1 MRKVMLVAAPDIRR
15 KVGLRIKELRAERG
29 MSQESLAYA
38 IGMARTYLAEVEAG
52 KRNISVINLER
63 IATGLG
69 VTLGE
74 FFHASSF
81 EDK

>member
-1 MRKVMLVAAPDIRR
+1 MPVAATDIRR

-52 KRNISVINLER
+52 KRNVSVINLER

-74 FFHASSF
+74 FFSSSPF
-81 EDK
+81 EGK

>member
-1 MRKVMLVAAPDIRR
+1 MLVAAPDIRR

-52 KRNISVINLER
+52 KRNVSVINLER
-63 IATGLG
+63 IAKGLG

-74 FFHASSF
+74 FFSSSPF
-81 EDK
+81 EGK

>member
-1 MRKVMLVAAPDIRR
+1 
-15 KVGLRIKELRAERG
+15 

-52 KRNISVINLER
+52 KRNVSVINLER
-63 IATGLG
+63 IAKGLG
-69 VTLGE
+69 MTLGE

-81 EDK
+81 DGK

>member
-1 MRKVMLVAAPDIRR
+1 VVPVAEPDVRR
-15 KVGLRIKELRAERG
+15 KVGLRIKELRAEQG
-29 MSQESLAYA
+29 VSQESLAYA

-52 KRNISVINLER
+52 KRNVSVINLER
-63 IATGLG
+63 IAKGLG
-69 VTLGE
+69 MTLGG